1 MAKYAAIL
9 FSVIALAYL
18 GLIIFGLV
26 QAWPW
31 GVIGLVVLA
40 NLVILF
46 ALVVKNRVGNKEDD
60 YYSKNVDQ

>member
-9 FSVIALAYL
+9 FSIIALAYL
-18 GLIIFGLV
+18 VLIIFGLV

-31 GVIGLVVLA
+31 GIIGLVILA

-46 ALVVKNRVGNKEDD
+46 ALVIRNRIGNKEDD
-60 YYSKNVDQ
+60 YYSKNVDK